1 MVLDRG
7 KLVEIVERERRA
19 GKRIVTTNGCFDL
32 LHVGH
37 VRYLYEA
44 KRLGDV
50 LIVAINSDESV
61 RRIKGPLRP
70 IIPQEER
77 AEMVAALEPV
87 DYVTIF
93 DEDTP
98 IPLIKAIRPDFHVK
112 GGDYKLD
119 EMIEREAVEEA

>member
-1 MVLDRG
+1 MRRPQEKIVLDKGR
-7 KLVEIVERERRA
+7 LLEIVERERKA

-37 VRYLYEA
+37 VRYLYGA
-44 KRLGDV
+44 KELGDV

-93 DEDTP
+93 DEETP
-98 IPLIKAIRPDFHVK
+98 IPLIRAIRPDFLSLIH
-112 GGDYKLD
+112 
-119 EMIEREAVEEA
+119 I